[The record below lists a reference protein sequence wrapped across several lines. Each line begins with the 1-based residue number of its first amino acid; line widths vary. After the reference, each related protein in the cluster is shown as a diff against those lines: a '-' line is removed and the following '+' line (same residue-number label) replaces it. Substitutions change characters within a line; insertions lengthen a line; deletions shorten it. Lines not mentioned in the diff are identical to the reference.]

1 MGAPATAL
9 SLFYLTGLIILIQLL
24 MARNR
29 NTFYMVIVVLAAWAE
44 GGGYSAAVY
53 TVQNDCKK
61 DLFDSFLAA
70 QVIILLVPNFIEA
83 TMYTSASRVTAFG
96 RAPREHFWQRPAFV
110 TWFYTVS
117 DITADEYDPDQAT
130 VGAWIVVAGL
140 IAQIVSQAIFFLEQL
155 YLQTKIDKEYAE
167 LPETRAM
174 YFSIYWIW
182 AFLQIRNIYR
192 LVAFIQRS
200 VANKSGGGGGGAG
213 SIQPAFFILEALMIL
228 MSCLV
233 FAIYPPGWLLPRASA
248 KKVEMQA
255 ERVQAGQVVEK
266 DIEKEGYDEDS
277 DLNAPA
283 EIPDSIRNPHFHLSK
298 ETTFGSFRP
307 LRGKTVCLPC
317 DARRRLILVHAKL
330 APFDPWRD
338 SEFIIYES

>member
-1 MGAPATAL
+1 MATVEYEDGCLKDVETRYNAEALWGYDMKMGAPATAL

-29 NTFYMVIVVLAAWAE
+29 NTFYMIVVVIAAWAE

-53 TVQNDCKK
+53 TVQHDCEK

-83 TMYTSASRVTAFG
+83 TMYASASKVTVFG
-96 RAPREHFWQRPAFV
+96 RAPRDHFWQRPAFV
-110 TWFYTVS
+110 TWFYTIS
-117 DITADEYDPDQAT
+117 DIVTIVIQAIGIGIWGSAQTADEYDPDQAT

-140 IAQIVSQAIFFLEQL
+140 IAQIVSQSVFLLEQL
-155 YLQTKIDKEYAE
+155 YLQTKIDKVYAE
-167 LPETRAM
+167 LPEIRAM
-174 YFSIYWIW
+174 YFSIYLIW

-192 LVAFIQRS
+192 LIAFIQRS
-200 VANKSGGGGGGAG
+200 VANKDEDGGGGAG
-213 SIQPAFFILEALMIL
+213 SNQAAFFILEALMIL
-228 MSCLV
+228 MSCVV

-255 ERVQAGQVVEK
+255 ERVGTDV
-266 DIEKEGYDEDS
+266 EKEGYDE

-283 EIPDSIRNPHFHLSK
+283 EIPDSVRRWVLSP
-298 ETTFGSFRP
+298 FVRYP
-307 LRGKTVCLPC
+307 WLGKV
-317 DARRRLILVHAKL
+317 
-330 APFDPWRD
+330 F
-338 SEFIIYES
+338 